1 MSFIVLLNFAW
12 RPMQNATTH
21 RTPTPMY
28 QFQFPSP
35 LPPPCI
41 HCHALQ
47 LAWLASRW
55 AVYHLQRELSTRI
68 SQSPLALFTCLI
80 SLSLPLSR
88 CLSLCLSNCQRSSL
102 RTSWHWELFLCGFQ
116 ILLQFVNSLLACFL
130 CFFCGYISPF
140 YASFPRGKFRE

>member
-1 MSFIVLLNFAW
+1 MPQLTV
-12 RPMQNATTH
+12 
-21 RTPTPMY
+21 
-28 QFQFPSP
+28 P
-35 LPPPCI
+35 LPLSTSSNSPPPCI

-80 SLSLPLSR
+80 CLALPPF
-88 CLSLCLSNCQRSSL
+88 LSLCLSNCQRSSL

-130 CFFCGYISPF
+130 CFFAAISRRFMPH
-140 YASFPRGKFRE
+140 FREVNFGNRRK

>member
-21 RTPTPMY
+21 RTPTLLY
-28 QFQFPSP
+28 QFQF
-35 LPPPCI
+35 PPPCI

-80 SLSLPLSR
+80 CFALSP
-88 CLSLCLSNCQRSSL
+88 SLCLSNCQRSSL
-102 RTSWHWELFLCGFQ
+102 STSWHWELFLCGFQ